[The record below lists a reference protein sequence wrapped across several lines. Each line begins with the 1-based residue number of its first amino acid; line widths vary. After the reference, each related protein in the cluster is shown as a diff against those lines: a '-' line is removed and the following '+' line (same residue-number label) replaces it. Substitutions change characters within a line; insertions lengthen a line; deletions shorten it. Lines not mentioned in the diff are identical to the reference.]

1 MLWFGKTKVAKEKSY
16 GAKTKAIKIW
26 GIDVDKIVI
35 SKLIGVKTNSKYL
48 IRYSDKDVKPL
59 VLTIPKKSG
68 YV

>member
-1 MLWFGKTKVAKEKSY
+1 MIWRERNSKRKFLCYK
-16 GAKTKAIKIW
+16 KAIKVW
-26 GIDVDKIVI
+26 DVNVDKIVI